1 MNKQELGQ
9 LLGRKFWLQEDEVPW
24 LYGKAKDA
32 EKLIVEI
39 GAAYG
44 GSAALWLLGKRPGV
58 RVVSVDAFVEDP
70 STHFRASAAECL
82 TAVHRAVG
90 ATLYQ
95 DWTLIARPSD
105 KAVVG
110 WTAPIGL
117 LYLDGD
123 HHYESVKKDFEI
135 WTPYLLPGASIIL
148 HDSRRLPD
156 ANPRVFARGWQGP
169 TQLVS
174 ELVNGGQYRIV
185 DERFSMSE
193 LRRTR

>member
-1 MNKQELGQ
+1 MNMQELGQ
-9 LLGRKFWLQEDEVPW
+9 LLGRKFWLEESEVPW
-24 LYGKAKDA
+24 LYDKAGGA
-32 EKLIVEI
+32 EGMIVEI

-44 GSAALWLLGKRPGV
+44 GSSALWLLGKRPGV

-82 TAVHRAVG
+82 TAVRRAVG
-90 ATLYQ
+90 EILYL
-95 DWTLIARPSD
+95 DWWLRAIRSEE
-105 KAVVG
+105 AVQL
-110 WTAPIGL
+110 WTTPIGL

-123 HHYESVKKDFEI
+123 HSYEGVKKDFEL

-174 ELVNGGQYRIV
+174 ELVSGEQYEIV
-185 DERFSMSE
+185 DECFSMTE
-193 LRRTR
+193 LRIV